1 MWKISTYI
9 APCITR
15 SHGESL
21 LLSFTM
27 EHDWCNMNHT
37 YMSILSNILQVV
49 QLYPCMCHWPL
60 WNSIYITNFPRQRL
74 LPTDRQSHQY
84 SSPGVQI
91 FKTTG
96 IWDLTVLS
104 KNLIYRFHSDN
115 FPRSR
120 IFETQLEIL
129 VNGLTLTWNRH
140 FVLFLLE
147 THLGYVEVLSRF
159 HLPHKAPWEC
169 WVAIG
174 FFLLRLF

>member
-9 APCITR
+9 APCKHEAT
-15 SHGESL
+15 ESL
-21 LLSFTM
+21 FCWVSPWNMIDVTWTTHTWVYYPTYCRLSSCILVCAIGHSETLFT
-27 EHDWCNMNHT
+27 
-37 YMSILSNILQVV
+37 
-49 QLYPCMCHWPL
+49 
-60 WNSIYITNFPRQRL
+60 TNFPRQRL

-96 IWDLTVLS
+96 IWDLTFLS

-129 VNGLTLTWNRH
+129 VNGLTLTRNRH

-174 FFLLRLF
+174 FFLLRIF